1 MSNPQQPNNHAF
13 QAGFSKAK
21 DEYEAGY
28 KAAIGHHPGAP
39 IAPGQQQPGLDQQQQ
54 PGLGQQQ
61 QPGFDQQQQL
71 GLGQQQQPGLG
82 QQQQPGLGQQQQT
95 GYGQQQTGYGQ
106 PQTGYGQPQ
115 LGNAGAGNMQ
125 QAGAPGMNSDV
136 QTNAYQQ
143 HQQDLSQNPGAGG
156 AMGGVRQQAYD
167 EHKRHLDQNP
177 GDAGG
182 VGGVQQQAYNEHKD
196 HLDRNPGAAGG
207 ASGVQQQ
214 SYDEHK
220 DHLDRNQTTGTDRMT
235 GGPDAGITGGNL
247 NNQLEQEAAVH
258 SGPAHGL
265 GNKIKSKLP
274 HHFNDGTKV
283 PRELRDDGSGQ
294 NGPGPM

>member
-28 KAAIGHHPGAP
+28 KAAIGHHHGAP

-61 QPGFDQQQQL
+61 
-71 GLGQQQQPGLG
+71 PGLG
-82 QQQQPGLGQQQQT
+82 QQQHPAFDQQQQGLGQSALDQQP

-115 LGNAGAGNMQ
+115 MGNPTAGNMQ
-125 QAGAPGMNSDV
+125 QAGGNGMNSDV
-136 QTNAYQQ
+136 QGNAYQQ
-143 HQQDLSQNPGAGG
+143 HKHDLNQDPGAGG

-177 GDAGG
+177 SAAGG
-182 VGGVQQQAYNEHKD
+182 VGGVQQQAY
-196 HLDRNPGAAGG
+196 
-207 ASGVQQQ
+207 
-214 SYDEHK
+214 DEHK
-220 DHLDRNQTTGTDRMT
+220 DHLDRNQNAGTDRMA
-235 GGPDAGITGGNL
+235 GGPGAGITGGNL

-258 SGPAHGL
+258 SGPPHGL

-283 PRELRDDGSGQ
+283 PRELREDVSGQ